1 MAIAYGIYYFKNL
14 TSKEEKEENIQKKLE
29 VKIPENLPTE
39 RPLNA
44 DNEINEPIEANLNVL
59 IKEEAKG
66 NELVVV
72 G

>member
-1 MAIAYGIYYFKNL
+1 MS
-14 TSKEEKEENIQKKLE
+14 SKPIKYDNSLEKKEENIQKKLE
-29 VKIPENLPTE
+29 AKIPENLPTE

-44 DNEINEPIEANLNVL
+44 DNGINEPIEANLNVL